1 MNRDDAKV
9 FLHAGLLAL
18 VLIFAAAALVHAE
31 EAQPKA
37 PARWSCWAVRKA
49 VKLYGEDAVTSMARE
64 AHIPEAEIEKARK
77 CLR

>member
-9 FLHAGLLAL
+9 FVHAGLIAL
-18 VLIFAAAALVHAE
+18 ILIFAAAAFAHAE

-49 VKLYGEDAVTSMARE
+49 VKLYGEADVTAMAR
-64 AHIPEAEIEKARK
+64 AAGIPEAEIEKARK